1 MFDSNIWDKLER
13 DHQAFLKLESR
24 VLAGIIQ
31 ILTTSI
37 QEKENQSAPSADT
50 FQHLKERLGTKN
62 VASEGVV
69 LGFAHLGENKFGP
82 EGSNWVT
89 EGGSR
94 NRDEVIGQTA
104 EINGAWL
111 ITEDAKFRKDAS
123 AKGLQSYTLREL
135 LKALELLD
143 S

>member
-1 MFDSNIWDKLER
+1 MFDSNIWDRLER
-13 DHQAFLKLESR
+13 DHQAFLKLESL
-24 VLAGIIQ
+24 VLAGIFQ

-37 QEKENQSAPSADT
+37 QEKENESAPSTDT
-50 FQHLKERLGTKN
+50 FQHLKERLLAKN

-69 LGFAHLGENKFGP
+69 LDFAHLGLDKLGP

-104 EINGAWL
+104 EINEAWL
-111 ITEDAKFRKDAS
+111 ITEDTKFRKYAS
-123 AKGLQSYTLREL
+123 AKGLQNYTLREL
-135 LKALELLD
+135 LKALDPLD